1 MKELTNYFSEK
12 KDILFKEIEQIE
24 AKTLGSRKKIT
35 IYAGTSIEKEF
46 YAIFIVDSKSR
57 FVKKSA
63 EELKVL
69 LDKLIDYK
77 EHNFKRKVLLISS
90 PLCSKAKKLLED
102 EKWSVE
108 IDFM

>member
-1 MKELTNYFSEK
+1 MRELTNYFREK
-12 KDILFKEIEQIE
+12 KDTIFKSLEKIEP
-24 AKTLGSRKKIT
+24 KTIGSRKKID
-35 IYAGTSIEKEF
+35 IYCGTSIQKEF

-57 FVKKSA
+57 FIRKNA
-63 EELKVL
+63 EDLNIL
-69 LDKLIDYK
+69 LAKLIDYK

-90 PLCSKAKKLLED
+90 PLCSKAKKMLQD